1 MFSFLSLAAIL
12 ITIIV
17 FCLVFLLGNSYPRRT
32 KYFLIGIIAILLI
45 IFLWVVLKIFINP
58 LKYV

>member
-17 FCLVFLLGNSYPRRT
+17 FCLVFLFGNSYPQKT
-32 KYFLIGIIAILLI
+32 KHVLIGIIAILLI
-45 IFLWVVLKIFINP
+45 IFLWIVLEETVK
-58 LKYV
+58 

>member
-12 ITIIV
+12 ITIII
-17 FCLVFLLGNSYPRRT
+17 FCLVFLLGNSYPKKT
-32 KYFLIGIIAILLI
+32 EHILISIIAILLI
-45 IFLWVVLKIFINP
+45 IFLWVVLELFINP

>member
-17 FCLVFLLGNSYPRRT
+17 FCLVFLFGNSYPQKT
-32 KYFLIGIIAILLI
+32 KYVLIGIIAILLI
-45 IFLWVVLKIFINP
+45 IFLWIVLEIFINP